1 MIDPKNVTLEAVS
14 KVCGLC
20 TGSIEFER
28 ADDAMRIDLLV
39 VENERLLA
47 ENKRLLAKVEA
58 MCDETKE
65 TE

>member
-39 VENERLLA
+39 VENERLQS
-47 ENKRLLAKVEA
+47 ENKLLRAKVEELLA
-58 MCDETKE
+58 VI
-65 TE
+65 